1 MNKQETMEWI
11 FNYLTTRSGGPNI
24 RQLEVYGDDDGNW
37 SVKFKIVTTFRG
49 EKREEWAE
57 GWGND
62 FAEAFENAVKD
73 ERRSVALAS

>member
-24 RQLEVYGDDDGNW
+24 RQLEVYGDDDG
-37 SVKFKIVTTFRG
+37 K
-49 EKREEWAE
+49 KREEWAE